1 PTPYLPYA
9 AGGFPSPSGKCE
21 FYSARMESMG
31 LDPLPAFTPP
41 HEFPEVV
48 PELAARFPITLI
60 SSPRHQFLN
69 STFVNIASL
78 RRDAE
83 PEVTLHPTDAAPRDI
98 AEGSSVVIFN
108 DRGAFSAVA
117 RVSDSVRPGVA
128 WAPSV
133 WWGKLTADHHN
144 ANETTSQRTTDMGG
158 GPVFY
163 DNLVEIA
170 PAG

>member
-1 PTPYLPYA
+1 MARVNRRVPFANGEFLT
-9 AGGFPSPSGKCE
+9 PSGKCE

-41 HEFPEVV
+41 HEFPEEV

-83 PEVTLHPTDAAPRDI
+83 PEVTLRPTDAAPRDI
-98 AEGSSVVIFN
+98 AEGASVVIFN

-117 RVSDSVRPGVA
+117 RV
-128 WAPSV
+128 
-133 WWGKLTADHHN
+133 
-144 ANETTSQRTTDMGG
+144 
-158 GPVFY
+158 
-163 DNLVEIA
+163 
-170 PAG
+170 